1 VQRMRRNVALGVES
15 HGTCAVA
22 MFSLRTRGI
31 HRIVAAERAGALSG
45 SQFIISDGGPGF
57 SGAMER

>member
-1 VQRMRRNVALGVES
+1 
-15 HGTCAVA
+15 